1 MAKYIY
7 KYFGPELASVVLS
20 DNGATLKCSLPKDFN
35 DPYELFL
42 TVDFS
47 SDAGALACYQEAIG
61 TIPQLPTTCFS
72 KSPAVSPMWAHYGQ
86 NVSGFA
92 IEFDEDE
99 LKEKFSESKFHDV
112 QYQDEASEGLTDML
126 HRAHVIGKPRYTY
139 FLQSGVFHAA
149 YFTKTTAWSY
159 EMERRM
165 LTDESE
171 VRIFEDL
178 LLLDIPSNCI
188 TAIIA
193 GARSEPELADQLE
206 KRAKDFGCRFFKMQI
221 GKTTTSPY
229 FVDSH
234 GAPHIFNRESIVPA
248 EYSCDS
254 CSEPLK
260 ANNEKC
266 SWCQITDEH
275 RLEAAIRN
283 PYRMLARID
292 HLDEYIKSM
301 DKITERLNKTR
312 RGSQ

>member
-7 KYFGPELASVVLS
+7 KYFGPSLASIALS
-20 DNGATLKCSLPKDFN
+20 DGGATLKCSLPKDFN

-72 KSPAVSPMWAHYGQ
+72 NSPAVSPMWAHYGQ
-86 NVSGFA
+86 NISGFA

-99 LKEKFSESKFHDV
+99 LKDKFLESRFNDV
-112 QYQDEASEGLTDML
+112 RYQDEASEGLTDML
-126 HRAHVIGKPRYTY
+126 HRVHVIGKPRYTY
-139 FLQSGVFHAA
+139 FLQGGVFHAA

-165 LTDESE
+165 LADKSE
-171 VRIFEDL
+171 VRADNDL
-178 LLLDIPSNCI
+178 LLLDVPSTCI

-193 GARSEPELADQLE
+193 GARSSSALEEQLR

-221 GKTTTSPY
+221 GKTTISPY
-229 FVDSH
+229 FLDAS
-234 GAPHIFNRESIVPA
+234 GEPHVFNGESIVPA
-248 EYSCDS
+248 EHSCES
-254 CSEPLK
+254 CNEPLK
-260 ANNEKC
+260 SNDSRC
-266 SWCQITDEH
+266 SWCQINDEH

-283 PYRMLARID
+283 PYRMLARIN
-292 HLDEYIKSM
+292 HLEEYIKSM
-301 DKITERLNKTR
+301 DDITERLNKSR
-312 RGSQ
+312 ESS